1 MAKVTK
7 VKMMIGKTINLG
19 NYESIRV
26 DYGVE
31 ADVGEAEDLDQIHDQ
46 LVDELDVGIART
58 TTAARNIR

>member
-1 MAKVTK
+1 MRGVVSSRCDFIQYNRSKTMAKVTK

-31 ADVGEAEDLDQIHDQ
+31 ADV
-46 LVDELDVGIART
+46 
-58 TTAARNIR
+58 